1 MHIPDQESR
10 GHILP
15 RGTYLATGAALLFL
29 TVITVAASYVDW
41 GAMTGLG
48 FAANIIVAMFIA
60 TIKALLV
67 IMFFMHMKYES
78 KLTWGFGLLYPLVI
92 FAILVTFLAIDVFLR
107 VVPEKPGV
115 ILEQEETSLQIETPA
130 PLRGVA
136 TDELAVANENR

>member
-1 MHIPDQESR
+1 
-10 GHILP
+10 
-15 RGTYLATGAALLFL
+15 
-29 TVITVAASYVDW
+29 
-41 GAMTGLG
+41 MTGLG

-92 FAILVTFLAIDVFLR
+92 FAILVTFLAIDVF
-107 VVPEKPGV
+107 